1 MCGTHTLRTAETAS
15 VRHANV
21 YSYIVPLAVALP
33 LLLVAVCV

>member
-21 YSYIVPLAVALP
+21 YSYIVPLAVAL
-33 LLLVAVCV
+33 LLVAVCV